1 MVYENIPAWPLYPLK
16 WWIKWKNVDHLSQS
30 DQSRNTIINQK
41 SGSQQSRCW
50 GTHHSSPGVCGGHAP
65 SLGWW
70 HEHSPGFLFKDIPVR
85 KPWKTG
91 EIETSWFPA
100 DDLYVIDH
108 ESNPSRSTTTLKLR
122 GTTERK
128 ATSRNSC
135 SSLPAQYQR
144 NEPSAWE
151 RRQRSAQCCVGIR
164 TVHRGRKLATNHLC
178 SNLETS
184 TSHAWPGCLLWTF
197 RIKSQIT
204 DQLILST
211 HSA

>member
-1 MVYENIPAWPLYPLK
+1 M
-16 WWIKWKNVDHLSQS
+16 
-30 DQSRNTIINQK
+30 
-41 SGSQQSRCW
+41 W
-50 GTHHSSPGVCGGHAP
+50 GGNDP

-70 HEHSPGFLFKDIPVR
+70 HEDDEGEAVLCCPMNFGLFLVLLDFHSRTYLWGSPGRRVRLKHAGFLQMIYTWSTANLIQAD
-85 KPWKTG
+85 PWNQNNK
-91 EIETSWFPA
+91 
-100 DDLYVIDH
+100 
-108 ESNPSRSTTTLKLR
+108 TTLKLR

-128 ATSRNSC
+128 ATSLNSC
-135 SSLPAQYQR
+135 SSPPAQYQR

-151 RRQRSAQCCVGIR
+151 RRQRSAQCCVRIK
-164 TVHRGRKLATNHLC
+164 TLYRGRILATNHLC

-184 TSHAWPGCLLWTF
+184 TSHTCPGCWLRTF